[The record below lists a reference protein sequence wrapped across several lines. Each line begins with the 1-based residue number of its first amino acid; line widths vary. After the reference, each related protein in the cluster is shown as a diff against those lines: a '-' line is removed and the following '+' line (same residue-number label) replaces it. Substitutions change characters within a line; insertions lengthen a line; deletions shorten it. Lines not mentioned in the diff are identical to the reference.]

1 MSLYYAR
8 VVAQGTRANEYAAAK
23 ELKKEHPD
31 DDSMWLGYA
40 ALKSAFAKLSV
51 ARKKVQAEAE
61 MSADTTTAV
70 GAREEEAGAREEAGA
85 QQEEVGPQEEAGA
98 QEEARAQE
106 EAGAREEAGAQREA
120 GAQEEAGV
128 GVVGQDEAILGDVL
142 DHENPAHPLLE
153 DGYSTEGSGGEEETH
168 MDFTE

>member
-1 MSLYYAR
+1 M
-8 VVAQGTRANEYAAAK
+8 
-23 ELKKEHPD
+23 
-31 DDSMWLGYA
+31 
-40 ALKSAFAKLSV
+40 
-51 ARKKVQAEAE
+51 
-61 MSADTTTAV
+61 
-70 GAREEEAGAREEAGA
+70 GAREEEAGVREEAGA

-98 QEEARAQE
+98 QEDEARAQD

-168 MDFTE
+168 IYGFYGVVHSNR